1 MRTLPP
7 LALFFAVAVAVAAL
21 TGCGSAYYNAS
32 VSSAQTRLDQAQAL
46 GAETAAPYEYY
57 YAKEHLQEARL
68 QAADSSYHDAAMYAE
83 TAQTFAQKAID
94 KVQAH
99 PEAGK

>member
-1 MRTLPP
+1 MRTLAL
-7 LALFFAVAVAVAAL
+7 LALFAL
-21 TGCGSAYYNAS
+21 TGCSSAYYDAS
-32 VSSAQTRLDQAQAL
+32 VNAAQTRLDQARAL

-83 TAQTFAQKAID
+83 TAETFAKKAID

-99 PEAGK
+99 PDAAK